1 MKKAHIV
8 THTHWDREWR
18 YPIWENRQYLVDM
31 MDELLEILD
40 TQPDYSCFLMDG
52 QTVMIEDYLEMRPE
66 NSEKNADYSKYP
78 DDAIILTV
86 FNTLPYGRNETLRV
100 YIDFPQDMNVWD
112 FDMFDGDKM
121 LEKQIISRKEVTTP
135 VSNLHTRPL
144 PYLVDRYKTVV
155 KIDNIPPMGYKT
167 IYAVKK
173 ASLNRKMLFWHDMRK
188 FNGSEIAK
196 TPSLL
201 ENKYIKAQVNP
212 NGSLTK
218 THKGSGRIYPALNY
232 F

>member
-1 MKKAHIV
+1 
-8 THTHWDREWR
+8 
-18 YPIWENRQYLVDM
+18 
-31 MDELLEILD
+31 
-40 TQPDYSCFLMDG
+40 MDG

-144 PYLVDRYKTVV
+144 PYLVD
-155 KIDNIPPMGYKT
+155 
-167 IYAVKK
+167 
-173 ASLNRKMLFWHDMRK
+173 
-188 FNGSEIAK
+188 
-196 TPSLL
+196 
-201 ENKYIKAQVNP
+201 
-212 NGSLTK
+212 
-218 THKGSGRIYPALNY
+218 
-232 F
+232 